1 MPDVSAVQQQASANQ
16 LTIIFG
22 IFATILGAV
31 TIGVAIYQYWPRSM
45 RRARRWCVEMQTP
58 AGPMI
63 SRHLLQGTNAATDTP
78 SNTDS
83 ATMLS
88 VDIPTSPS
96 IAYPPPTH
104 TDSAHSDFQVFSHDK
119 DIERQLA

>member
-45 RRARRWCVEMQTP
+45 RRARRC
-58 AGPMI
+58 
-63 SRHLLQGTNAATDTP
+63 
-78 SNTDS
+78 